1 MTPSTY
7 LSQPLAVAPPE
18 VPLVRAARKNPLA
31 RFPIVAYFVLAYA
44 GTWLVL
50 LPVVLAQGNL
60 GVLPYSMPFAVL
72 AVLFIL
78 SAFTGPT
85 LAAFVVTGA
94 TEGRAGVGRLLR
106 RYVLWRVGPQWY
118 LLVLF
123 GYVAFYLSVGG
134 IALGGLPI
142 ETLAPKWP
150 LLFTAYLPAVLTFN
164 LVTSLGEE
172 PGWRGFALPHLQR
185 KYGALPASLILGTLH
200 AFWHLPVFFI
210 AMLGFGQ
217 LAPQFFATWIP
228 AVWATTIVWTWI
240 FNSTKGSLLIA
251 ILLHAAFDAAGS
263 FVLSQLLV
271 LNTAPLAVKQWA
283 AGAELALF
291 IGAALFVLALTRG
304 RLGYKRT

>member
-1 MTPSTY
+1 MATSTY
-7 LSQPLAVAPPE
+7 PSQPRAAATPAVP
-18 VPLVRAARKNPLA
+18 VVRAARKNPLA

-50 LPVVLAQGNL
+50 VPVVLAQGNL
-60 GVLPYSMPFAVL
+60 GVLPYSVPFAVL

-78 SAFTGPT
+78 GGFTGPT

-106 RYVLWRVGPQWY
+106 RYALWRVGPHWY

-123 GYVAFYLSVGG
+123 GYVAFYLLVGG

-142 ETLAPKWP
+142 ATLAPKWP

-210 AMLGFGQ
+210 AVLGFGR
-217 LAPQFFATWIP
+217 LTPQFFATWMP
-228 AVWATTIVWTWI
+228 AVWATTVLWTWI
-240 FNSTKGSLLIA
+240 FNHTKGSLLIA
-251 ILLHAAFDAAGS
+251 ILLHSAFDASGS
-263 FVLSQLLV
+263 FVVSQLLA
-271 LNTAPLAVKQWA
+271 LNTAPLAVQQWA
-283 AGAELALF
+283 SVAELALF
-291 IGAALFVLALTRG
+291 IGVALLVLVLTRG
-304 RLGYKRT
+304 RLGDKRI